1 MSSYDTVKFHCP
13 KCLRVIKTQ
22 DKAGPCNLQ
31 IFGSASVPLSIADSL
46 HGQKVDCVCGLK
58 FVIRVLGPMRVPL
71 TLVPTNES
79 EPELESVD
87 P

>member
-58 FVIRVLGPMRVPL
+58 FVIRVPL